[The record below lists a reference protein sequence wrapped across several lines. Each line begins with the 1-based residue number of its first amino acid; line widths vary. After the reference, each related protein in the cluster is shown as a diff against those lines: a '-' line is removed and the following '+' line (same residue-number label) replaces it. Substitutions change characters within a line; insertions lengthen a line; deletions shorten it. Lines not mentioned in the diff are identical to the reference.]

1 MAQLLDLLIVTP
13 PPALSDTIMEEV
25 VMRVG
30 EPSSHDPRT
39 KAYPTLTQPRII
51 GNRQA
56 ENQKI
61 WPSGEAR
68 VSAIRAWPL

>member
-39 KAYPTLTQPRII
+39 
-51 GNRQA
+51 
-56 ENQKI
+56 
-61 WPSGEAR
+61 
-68 VSAIRAWPL
+68 